1 MSKPTITKL
10 FVGSLIALVA
20 GIVLTV
26 FGVLLAFANGSF
38 VMSGQDVT
46 GVNWSPFAW
55 SMIGL
60 MIIGTL
66 AIISGAIGQ
75 FVAWI
80 GALLNTSRLDDK
92 VWFIVL
98 LVVGLFSFGFIAM
111 LVYVL
116 VGPDGTLVAPRQAQP
131 QQPAAGVVR

>member
-1 MSKPTITKL
+1 MSKPTITRI

-20 GIVLTV
+20 GIVLTL
-26 FGVLLAFANGSF
+26 FGVLVAFGNGAF

-60 MIIGTL
+60 MIVGTL
-66 AIISGAIGQ
+66 AIIAGAIGQ

-116 VGPDGTLVAPRQAQP
+116 AGPDGTLVAPRQAQP
-131 QQPAAGVVR
+131 PQPAPVAR